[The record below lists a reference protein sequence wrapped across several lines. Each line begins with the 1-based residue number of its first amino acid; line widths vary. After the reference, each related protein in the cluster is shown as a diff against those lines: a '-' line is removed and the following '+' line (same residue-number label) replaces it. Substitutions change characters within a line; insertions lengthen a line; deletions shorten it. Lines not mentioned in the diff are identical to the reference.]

1 MVDGVTL
8 QAGHYTTVQSFQPG
22 AMIAPLAFPNID
34 VAVEEL
40 LIQAQT

>member
-8 QAGHYTTVQSFQPG
+8 QAGHYTTVQSFQTG
-22 AMIAPLAFPNID
+22 AIAPLAFPNID